1 MEQSGFRL
9 LHSTLTALVNVT
21 DEWLQ
26 AMDKQC
32 YTGVVFVDLKKA
44 FDTVDHEVLL
54 EKLKIIGI
62 SDSSIVWF
70 REYLQNRRIVTQVG
84 NTLSREQCISY
95 GVPQGSIL
103 GPLLF
108 ALYINDMVKTV
119 ENCKIH
125 LYADDTVL
133 YFSSKN
139 PHTVQQKLQQELNTI
154 SDWMCKNRLSLNCDK
169 TVCMLI
175 GNRKSLNK
183 CNQLN
188 LNVNGKN
195 WSR

>member
-1 MEQSGFRL
+1 M
-9 LHSTLTALVNVT
+9 NVT

-44 FDTVDHEVLL
+44 FDTVDHQVLL

-154 SDWMCKNRLSLNCDK
+154 SLTGCVRTD
-169 TVCMLI
+169 
-175 GNRKSLNK
+175 
-183 CNQLN
+183 
-188 LNVNGKN
+188 
-195 WSR
+195 